1 MGGVHCGVDTIARLF
16 CYAWIALLFTW
27 LCFLFVSSIVA
38 FAISAMSGGGAGLM
52 LLPILRLVLPAAQ
65 VPAALSI
72 GSTVSSASRI
82 ALFFKHIHWPVV
94 RRFVPA
100 AIPCVWLGAWLLTY
114 VEPAYLEAVLGLFLL
129 ANLPMLLRPGKASN
143 TTALPRWSLALIG
156 AAAGFVS
163 GLTGAVGLIFNRFY
177 LQYGLSK
184 DQVIAT
190 RAANEIILHLIKLA
204 LYGLFG
210 LLTPEVWAI
219 GGCIGVAALLA
230 TWLARKLLPYLR
242 ESLFKRIGYAA
253 MVFSGVLMCG
263 NAGAALADR
272 HQIALQTSGTR
283 HGFHSQLD
291 RRDARMT
298 LEFKYRKGFEF
309 EQVIPWNSL
318 PETHKAMTIAW
329 MDGADRVV
337 VEEVRTFK
345 KRSYELYAY
354 RGSQLTKH
362 KF

>member
-1 MGGVHCGVDTIARLF
+1 MVL
-16 CYAWIALLFTW
+16 WLL
-27 LCFLFVSSIVA
+27 LLFVSSVIA
-38 FAISAMSGGGAGLM
+38 FTISAMSGGGAGLM
-52 LLPILRLVLPAAQ
+52 LLPILRLALPASQ

-82 ALFFKHIHWPVV
+82 TLFFGHIHWPVV
-94 RRFVPA
+94 RWFVPA
-100 AIPCVWLGAWLLTY
+100 AIPCVWLGAWLLSY
-114 VEPAYLEAVLGLFLL
+114 VEPAYLEAALGLFLL
-129 ANLPMLLRPGKASN
+129 ANLPMLLRPRAAL
-143 TTALPRWSLALIG
+143 TAPTGSTPPRWSLALIG

-163 GLTGAVGLIFNRFY
+163 GLTGAVGMIFNRFY

-219 GGCIGVAALLA
+219 GGSIGLAALFA
-230 TWLARKLLPYLR
+230 TWLARKVLPYLS
-242 ESLFKRIGYAA
+242 ESLFKRVGYAA
-253 MVFSGVLMCG
+253 MVLSGVLMCG

-272 HQIALQTSGTR
+272 HQITLQTNGTR
-283 HGFHSQLD
+283 RGFESQLVWQE
-291 RRDARMT
+291 ARMT

-309 EQVIPWNSL
+309 EQVIPWSSL
-318 PETHKAMTIAW
+318 PDDRKAMTLAW
-329 MDGADRVV
+329 MEGADHVM

-354 RGSQLTKH
+354 RAGQLTKH

>member
-1 MGGVHCGVDTIARLF
+1 MAF
-16 CYAWIALLFTW
+16 W
-27 LCFLFVSSIVA
+27 LSLLFVSSVVA
-38 FAISAMSGGGAGLM
+38 FTLSAISGGGAGLM
-52 LLPILRLVLPAAQ
+52 LLPILRIALPAAQ

-72 GSTVSSASRI
+72 GSTVSSTSRI
-82 ALFFKHIHWPVV
+82 ALFFRDIHWPVV
-94 RRFVPA
+94 RWFVPA

-129 ANLPMLLRPGKASN
+129 ANLPMLLRPKAALSAA
-143 TTALPRWSLALIG
+143 TASKLPPWSLALIG
-156 AAAGFVS
+156 GAAGFVS

-190 RAANEIILHLIKLA
+190 RAANEIILHLIKLV

-219 GGCIGVAALLA
+219 GGCIGAAALLA
-230 TWLARKLLPYLR
+230 TWLARKVLPYLS
-242 ESLFKRIGYAA
+242 ESLFRRTGYAA
-253 MVFSGVLMCG
+253 MVLSGVLMCG

-272 HQIALQTSGTR
+272 HQIALQTNSTR
-283 HGFHSQLD
+283 HGFQSQLD
-291 RRDARMT
+291 WQDARMT
-298 LEFKYRKGFEF
+298 LEFKYKKGFEF
-309 EQVIPWNSL
+309 EQVIPWTSL
-318 PETHKAMTIAW
+318 PDDRKAMTLAW
-329 MDGADRVV
+329 MEGADHIV

-345 KRSYELYAY
+345 KRSYELYVY
-354 RGSQLTKH
+354 RGDQLSKH